1 MTTQTIQIGGR
12 KCMAYM
18 ADQPELLL
26 VQPVDYND
34 MEVLD
39 NEVAIIESQT
49 MKPFSLVTF
58 EVKDWFGEL
67 TPWPA
72 PAVFGNIPFGD
83 GAENTLSFITDVLL
97 PELRKRQIYDEE
109 TMKSLIGGYS
119 LAGFFA
125 LWACYQS
132 QMFHSVAAVSPS
144 VWYPDWIRYAE
155 NHKPMS
161 SSVYLSLGDKEEKA
175 RNPVM
180 AQVGDCIRRQ
190 HEMLVDQGVNTI
202 LEWNKGNHFQHTGER
217 TAKGFAWLLNQM

>member
-1 MTTQTIQIGGR
+1 
-12 KCMAYM
+12 MAYM

-39 NEVAIIESQT
+39 NEVAIIESRT
-49 MKPFSLVTF
+49 AKPFSLVTF

-132 QMFHSVAAVSPS
+132 QMFHGVAAVSPS

-190 HEMLVDQGVNTI
+190 HAMLVDQGVNTI